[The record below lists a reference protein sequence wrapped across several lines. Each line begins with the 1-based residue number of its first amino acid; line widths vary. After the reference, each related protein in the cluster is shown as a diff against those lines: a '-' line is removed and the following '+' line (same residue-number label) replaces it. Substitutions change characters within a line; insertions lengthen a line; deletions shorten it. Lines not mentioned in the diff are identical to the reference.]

1 MIRYFWRHIG
11 NLFFLVLLQVLILNN
26 IEINGYIN
34 PYLYVLFI
42 ILLPFETPK
51 WLILFSGFVLG
62 FSIDLFSH
70 TLGMHT
76 FATVFIAFLR
86 PYILKFIAPR
96 EGYETGTRPN
106 LKFFGFEWF
115 FKYALILVLIHHFAL
130 FYIEAFTFH
139 QFFVTL
145 LRVMLSSSFTLLL
158 ILLSQ
163 YLTLKR

>member
-1 MIRYFWRHIG
+1 MIRYFSQHIG
-11 NLFFLVLLQVLILNN
+11 NFIFLILLQVLILNN
-26 IEINGYIN
+26 IQFSGYIN

-51 WLILFSGFVLG
+51 WLILVLGFLLG
-62 FSIDLFSH
+62 FSIDLFSN
-70 TLGMHT
+70 TIGMHT
-76 FATVFIAFLR
+76 FATVLIAFLR

-115 FKYALILVLIHHFAL
+115 FKYAIILVLIHHFSL
-130 FYIEAFTFH
+130 FFIEAFTFH
-139 QFFVTL
+139 QFFATL
-145 LRVMLSSSFTLLL
+145 LRVILSSMFTLLL
-158 ILLSQ
+158 IVLSQ